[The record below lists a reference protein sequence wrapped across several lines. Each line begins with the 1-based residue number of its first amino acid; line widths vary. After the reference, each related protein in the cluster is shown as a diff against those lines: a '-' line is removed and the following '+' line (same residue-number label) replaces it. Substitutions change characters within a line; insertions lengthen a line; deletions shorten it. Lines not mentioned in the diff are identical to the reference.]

1 MKLFCKWQRTV
12 GKYPQCSSPRLT
24 QSSCLTNTGSRNE
37 WMNWMIPWNGCLNSW
52 APSQNWVFV
61 SSFATQDKDST
72 CVLRTLGRSGDDAHK
87 APGWGFDTSLRD
99 CPCFTFGYCPPPPES
114 YCFLSPK
121 WLPSSTPVVYT
132 ALPCLFHWKGII
144 KSYSTFFRWN
154 TCYSETTY
162 SWFPRVPEK
171 GLEPRLLFPGWES
184 LHHASTFPW
193 LLLFSHLL
201 QPISTYPA
209 EFPNLSESQ
218 QCLLLETPAH
228 TTKAL
233 KCAHI
238 K

>member
-1 MKLFCKWQRTV
+1 MDELDDSMK
-12 GKYPQCSSPRLT
+12 
-24 QSSCLTNTGSRNE
+24 
-37 WMNWMIPWNGCLNSW
+37 WMFELHG
-52 APSQNWVFV
+52 APSQSWVFV
-61 SSFATQDKDST
+61 SSFATQDRDST
-72 CVLRTLGRSGDDAHK
+72 CVLRTLGRSWRRCVQSTWLGIWHI
-87 APGWGFDTSLRD
+87 FSRLSL
-99 CPCFTFGYCPPPPES
+99 FHLWLLPPTPEIS
-114 YCFLSPK
+114 CFLPPK
-121 WLPSSTPVVYT
+121 WLPSSTPMVYT
-132 ALPCLFHWKGII
+132 ALPCLFQWKGII

-154 TCYSETTY
+154 TCYSETTC

-209 EFPNLSESQ
+209 EFPNLSESR
-218 QCLLLETPAH
+218 QCLLWETPAH